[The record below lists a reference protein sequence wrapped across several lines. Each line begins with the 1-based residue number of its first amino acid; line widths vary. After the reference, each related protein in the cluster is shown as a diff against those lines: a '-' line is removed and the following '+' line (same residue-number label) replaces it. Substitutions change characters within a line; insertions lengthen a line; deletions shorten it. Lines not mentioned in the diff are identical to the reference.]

1 MRAGIALGSNLGDRL
16 AALQFARTAVLDIEG
31 VGRPLLCS
39 NLYETEPVDSEEDS
53 GAFLNAVIEVHFE
66 GVPLQLLLALQRI
79 ETGMGR
85 PQNRKVNAPR
95 IVDLD
100 VLYIGNVTQSVP
112 TLVIPHP
119 RLHLRRFVLQ
129 PLADIRPELV
139 IPEQSKTIAALL
151 ASLADPAAVSLA
163 PQQWAPL

>member
-16 AALQFARTAVLDIEG
+16 SALQFARLAVFDIQG

-39 NLYETEPVDSEEDS
+39 SIYETEPVDSAEDS
-53 GAFLNAVIEVHFE
+53 GAFLNAVLEVQFD
-66 GVPLQLLLALQRI
+66 GDPLQLLLALQRI

-85 PQNRKVNAPR
+85 PQHRKVNAAR

-100 VLYIGNVTQSVP
+100 ILYIGNVTSSIP
-112 TLVIPHP
+112 RLVIPHP

-129 PLADIRPELV
+129 PLAEIRPSLLIPGQSQTVAELL
-139 IPEQSKTIAALL
+139 SNLR
-151 ASLADPAAVSLA
+151 DPAAVCLA
-163 PQQWAPL
+163 LQQWAPL